1 MVDNAVADLI
11 VLAAD
16 KRMRGNYFD
25 KLINKIDD
33 INQLMDMY
41 DN

>member
-1 MVDNAVADLI
+1 
-11 VLAAD
+11 
-16 KRMRGNYFD
+16 MRGNYFD

-41 DN
+41 DNELGNYFPFDFT

>member
-1 MVDNAVADLI
+1 MIDNVVVLI

-16 KRMRGNYFD
+16 KRMRGHFYY
-25 KLINKIDD
+25 KLIKKFDD

>member
-1 MVDNAVADLI
+1 MVDNAVVHVS

-16 KRMRGNYFD
+16 KRMRGNYYD